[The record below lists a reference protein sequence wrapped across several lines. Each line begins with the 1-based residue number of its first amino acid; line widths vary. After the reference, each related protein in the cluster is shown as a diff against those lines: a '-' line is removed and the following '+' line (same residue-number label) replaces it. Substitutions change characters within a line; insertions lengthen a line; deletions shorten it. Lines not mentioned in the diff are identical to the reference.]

1 MSTEKYMSKDMGT
14 EAGLDTLPQ
23 DHGTVLVT
31 GGTGLVGSHSV
42 ARLLR
47 EGHRTRVT
55 VRDTGQEAGVL
66 TALRRAGVDPAG
78 LLEFAVADL
87 GSDSGWAKALDGVG
101 HVLHHASPFPVTPP
115 ETEDELVRPARE
127 GALRVVAAAR
137 EAGVSRV
144 VMTSSYA
151 AVGYT
156 LKSDDHY
163 TETDWTDP
171 DTEGLP
177 AYHKSKVLA
186 ERAAWEYARTHD
198 DIELTVINPTG
209 IFGPPLG
216 DRPSG
221 SVGLVKGMLTGQLPV
236 VPVMYFGVVDVRDVV
251 DLHLRAMTH
260 PKAAGERFIAVSG
273 SSVSLFGMAGILRRH
288 FPAADGLLPATE
300 LTVEQVREAAKT
312 DPALRDAAALRG
324 RIPVISN
331 EKARS
336 VLGWRPRDVTETIVA
351 TADGLIRSGLRLP
364 TSPLSEP
371 DRAAG

>member
-1 MSTEKYMSKDMGT
+1 MSAEDRN
-14 EAGLDTLPQ
+14 AVPRDL
-23 DHGTVLVT
+23 GTVLVT

-47 EGHRTRVT
+47 EGYRTRVT
-55 VRDTGQEAGVL
+55 VRASGQEAGVL
-66 TALRRAGVDPAG
+66 AALRRAGVDPAG
-78 LLEFAVADL
+78 RLEFAVADL
-87 GSDSGWAKALDGVG
+87 GSDGGWGAALDGVG
-101 HVLHHASPFPVTPP
+101 HVLHHASPFPVRPP

-127 GALRVVAAAR
+127 GALRVIAAAR
-137 EAGVSRV
+137 EAGVPRV

-156 LKSDDHY
+156 AKPGDHY
-163 TETDWTDP
+163 SETDWTDP

-177 AYHKSKVLA
+177 AYHRSKVLA
-186 ERAAWEYARTHD
+186 ERAAWDHVHTHG

-221 SVGLVKGMLTGQLPV
+221 SVGLVKGMLTGRMPV
-236 VPVMYFGVVDVRDVV
+236 VPIMYFGVVDVRDVV
-251 DLHLRAMTH
+251 DLHLRAMLH

-273 SSVSLFGMAGILRRH
+273 SSVSFFDMAGILRRH
-288 FPAADGLLPATE
+288 FPAAAGLLPAAE
-300 LTVEQVREAAKT
+300 LTVEQVIEGAKT
-312 DPALRDAAALRG
+312 DPALRDAATLRG

-336 VLGWRPRDVTETIVA
+336 VLDWRPRDVTETIVA
-351 TADGLIRSGLRLP
+351 TADALIRDGLTLP
-364 TSPLSEP
+364 TGDGP
-371 DRAAG
+371 RA